1 MSRVCECLLFLKYQ
15 GTFWFRQFSL
25 IEQRSV
31 YELYNCVAIQEYV
44 PSDSLRFVDFSNFIL
59 LINSICDE
67 VSFFLAS
74 HFLLRLSL
82 SHFVFEFRIFE
93 PTVVKTS
100 YLIRSVVK
108 SSTPYIPDDT
118 FK

>member
-1 MSRVCECLLFLKYQ
+1 MSRVYECLLFLKYQ

-74 HFLLRLSL
+74 HFLLLLSL
-82 SHFVFEFRIFE
+82 SLSLCIRISYFRANSRQDKLLDKISRQIKHAIY
-93 PTVVKTS
+93 T
-100 YLIRSVVK
+100 
-108 SSTPYIPDDT
+108 
-118 FK
+118 